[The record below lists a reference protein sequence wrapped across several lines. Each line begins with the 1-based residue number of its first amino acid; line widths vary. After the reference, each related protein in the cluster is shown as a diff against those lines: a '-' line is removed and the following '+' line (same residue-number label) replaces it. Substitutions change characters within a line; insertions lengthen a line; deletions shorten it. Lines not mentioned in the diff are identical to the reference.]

1 MKLKIWIVLMMAMIM
16 AGVNVY
22 SQRKDGMKE
31 SVRLKKVKRFKR
43 ALFGYFSTD
52 GTKLMLENYSGF
64 RIVEIETE
72 KVLCEFKA
80 PTDSFFSLA
89 FTEDWKKFAISF
101 LTDIT
106 GIGEKTSYKVKVIL
120 GEVST
125 CREIKTLY
133 HKEIKGTGEDLSF
146 SGDGKKLALVSGFLR
161 IIDVESGEEETAYE
175 MDSFSKGY
183 KPVKNLLSPD
193 GRWLVVYAARFVP
206 PNTFPALYV
215 IDLESGKRRLLSRN
229 DEIKGFK
236 FSRDLKQ
243 LITYGSF
250 VNDKGEYKIINEKG
264 DYEGLKKKVYEVESW
279 KLTQT
284 LEGIGEVF
292 DISPDNKLIAK
303 GDWGEE
309 KSTVNIYSLET
320 GKKLEEKTHYKRT
333 LWDDLADASRAI
345 TMISLEF
352 SPDGKMLA
360 TGGGGMVKL
369 WKVERVKKEKK
380 KRSWW
385 RKIFRDER

>member
-22 SQRKDGMKE
+22 GQRKDGMKE
-31 SVRLKKVKRFKR
+31 SVRLKKFKRFKR
-43 ALFGYFSTD
+43 ALFGSFSPG

-64 RIVEIETE
+64 RIVEIETG
-72 KVLCEFKA
+72 KLLCKFKA

-89 FTEDWKKFAISF
+89 FTEDWKEFGIGF
-101 LTDIT
+101 LT
-106 GIGEKTSYKVKVIL
+106 GEKSPYKIKVIL

-133 HKEIKGTGEDLSF
+133 HKESEGTGELGLSF

-161 IIDVESGEEETAYE
+161 IIDVESGKEETAYE
-175 MDSFSKGY
+175 MDSFPEGY
-183 KPVKNLLSPD
+183 EPMNNLLSPD

-215 IDLESGKRRLLSRN
+215 IDLESGERRLLSKN
-229 DEIKGFK
+229 DKIETFK
-236 FSRDLKQ
+236 FSRDLK
-243 LITYGSF
+243 LLVTRGGILD
-250 VNDKGEYKIINEKG
+250 DKGEYIAYKT
-264 DYEGLKKKVYEVESW
+264 KVYEVGSW
-279 KLTQT
+279 KVLRAFK
-284 LEGIGEVF
+284 EGKRVF
-292 DISPDNKLIAK
+292 NISPDNKLLAA
-303 GDWGEE
+303 GHWGE
-309 KSTVNIYSLET
+309 KKGTVSIHSLET
-320 GKKLEEKTHYKRT
+320 GEKLDEKTHYKRT
-333 LWDDLADASRAI
+333 LWDDLRDASGAL
-345 TMISLEF
+345 TMIGYVEF
-352 SPDGKMLA
+352 SPDGKMLT

>member
-1 MKLKIWIVLMMAMIM
+1 MKLKIWIVLMIAMMM

-22 SQRKDGMKE
+22 SQREDGTRE
-31 SVRLKKVKRFKR
+31 SVRLKRFKRFKLSR
-43 ALFGYFSTD
+43 SGSFSPD
-52 GTKLMLENYSGF
+52 GKRLVLKNYSGF

-80 PTDSFFSLA
+80 PTDNLFSLA

-101 LTDIT
+101 LT
-106 GIGEKTSYKVKVIL
+106 GEKSPYKIKVIL

-125 CREIKTLY
+125 CKEIKVLY
-133 HKEIKGTGEDLSF
+133 HKESEGTGELGLSF

-161 IIDVESGEEETAYE
+161 IIDVESGKEETVYE
-175 MDSFSKGY
+175 MGSFPEGY
-183 KPVKNLLSPD
+183 EPMKNLLSSD
-193 GRWLVVYAARFVP
+193 GRWLVIYAGRRVS
-206 PNTFPALYV
+206 PNFFPALYV
-215 IDLESGKRRLLSRN
+215 IDLESGERRLLSKN
-229 DEIKGFK
+229 DKIEAFE

-243 LITYGSF
+243 LIIFSSF
-250 VNDKGEYKIINEKG
+250 INEKG
-264 DYEGLKKKVYEVESW
+264 DYEGFGTKVYEVGSW
-279 KLTQT
+279 KLLRTVE
-284 LEGIGEVF
+284 EGEDVF
-292 DISPDNKLIAK
+292 DISPDNKLLAT
-303 GDWGEE
+303 GHWGE
-309 KSTVNIYSLET
+309 KKGTVSIHSLET
-320 GKKLEEKTHYKRT
+320 GEKLEEKVHYKRT
-333 LWDDLADASRAI
+333 LWDDLRDASGAI
-345 TMISLEF
+345 TMINYLEF